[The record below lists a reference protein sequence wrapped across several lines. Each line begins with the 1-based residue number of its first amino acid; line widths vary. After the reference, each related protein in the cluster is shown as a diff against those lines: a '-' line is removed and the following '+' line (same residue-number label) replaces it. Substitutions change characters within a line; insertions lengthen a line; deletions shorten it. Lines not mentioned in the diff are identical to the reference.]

1 MWRDV
6 FVVMV
11 QLLVAPHT
19 AWREIKKEQRSFQ
32 NFLYRYLHP
41 VFGLIAVASFVGGL
55 WFSRDGNLEN
65 ALKNAIVS
73 VVAAYGGFFIASYVL
88 IETAD
93 RFGIER
99 NASRV
104 RQFAGYASVVL
115 YLLYM
120 ITPFLVDFFIIWFLV
135 LYTVHVVN
143 TGALFYLE
151 VPEEKRVN
159 FSLLASA
166 LIVLVPVCI
175 QLLFSTL
182 MNG

>member
-6 FVVMV
+6 FVVMI

-19 AWREIKKEQRSFQ
+19 VWREKKKEQKSLQ

-41 VFGLIAVASFVGGL
+41 VFGLIAVASFIGGL
-55 WFSRDGNLEN
+55 WFSGNGNLEN

-73 VVAAYGGFFIASYVL
+73 VVAAYGGFFIASYIL
-88 IETAD
+88 IEIAD
-93 RFGIER
+93 RFGIEK
-99 NASRV
+99 NTSRI
-104 RQFAGYASVVL
+104 RQFIGYSSVVV
-115 YLLYM
+115 YLLYL
-120 ITPFLVDFFIIWFLV
+120 ITPFLANFFIIWLLV
-135 LYTVHVVN
+135 LYTVHVAN

-159 FSLLASA
+159 FSLLASV
-166 LIVLVPVCI
+166 LIVLVPICI